1 MKKSELIKEH
11 LIISFKRKNVFDKLY
26 LIIYYCINMLLFIN
40 IRFKSL
46 DSTYFFASPFNINE
60 NNYYQNKT
68 FNIFIK
74 LKKLI
79 I

>member
-1 MKKSELIKEH
+1 
-11 LIISFKRKNVFDKLY
+11 
-26 LIIYYCINMLLFIN
+26 MLLFIN

-46 DSTYFFASPFNINE
+46 DSTYFFVSPFNIIE

>member
-1 MKKSELIKEH
+1 
-11 LIISFKRKNVFDKLY
+11 
-26 LIIYYCINMLLFIN
+26 MLLFIN

-46 DSTYFFASPFNINE
+46 DSTYFFASPFNIIE

-79 I
+79 M